1 MVQVTGPVAL
11 SERRNAQ
18 VDVVVGTRVC
28 AGLIARRRSRTSTTG
43 SKGPLDGY
51 WNVAGQVSVFNAG
64 PVSMFQQ
71 PYAGNYVSPSIYAAT
86 SRKASAG
93 SLDSAATAPA
103 WSSW

>member
-1 MVQVTGPVAL
+1 MMGGRDYYASV
-11 SERRNAQ
+11 
-18 VDVVVGTRVC
+18 
-28 AGLIARRRSRTSTTG
+28 
-43 SKGPLDGY
+43 
-51 WNVAGQVSVFNAG
+51 VAGDGKLYAVSRNKGTLVLSADPKLEVLATNTMDDTSVFNAG